1 MGIPKFAY
9 FISTRYPLIRKKIKD
24 ISDVPEVDNLYFDIN
39 GIIHNVSHKYCCDAT
54 QINETTKKIY
64 LEVCEVMKKNS

>member
-54 QINETTKKIY
+54 QINEITKKI
-64 LEVCEVMKKNS
+64 